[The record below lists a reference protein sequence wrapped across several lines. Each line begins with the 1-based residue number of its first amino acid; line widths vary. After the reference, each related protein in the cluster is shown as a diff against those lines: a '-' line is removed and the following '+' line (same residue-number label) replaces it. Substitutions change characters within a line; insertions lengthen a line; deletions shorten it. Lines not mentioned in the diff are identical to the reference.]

1 MTTPTGA
8 GQRGLRRPPPPPELL
23 PHHFLPPDQTHQA
36 DTAANAAAVRPCP
49 LSQFSRGAAGKAAA
63 SALGAAAAPGH
74 SAAATASAPP
84 AVVGGPVTAWRKHFL
99 CRASSTRSGGRDLM
113 TRSAFGA
120 FRCVYRVQFW
130 AFAAGVFLGWLL
142 LLLEQQQQ
150 QQEHTEGR
158 SNPWLIRQ
166 AVARGF
172 WILLFAGVLVHK
184 QPNASS
190 GSSGRSEQAD
200 LCYQCITLSVLGCC
214 LVFFVLL
221 LVRCRMPCAAAAE
234 SLFILL
240 LLLHHGSEYLFV
252 AAFHPVDLAYDSF
265 LINNS
270 PVYAAVLL
278 LSLIEQQLKPSIAAA
293 VLRSSNALLLL
304 NLVLGQQI
312 HLPQLLWQ
320 LHTFCCHALLRRPL
334 LHGDADLLLEQPLQ
348 QLQRQEK
355 QLPEAAAAAS
365 AAALALDPSSWVYW
379 QLWIVFVLM
388 LVAAMGFAAA
398 LLGLAVRGLGFL
410 TLKENFTH
418 QIRRRKN
425 KGHTL
430 CTRGIYSMC
439 RHPAYAGWFWWAVGS
454 QMLLLNCVCCC
465 LFFAVSFLFFHERI
479 LFEERQL
486 LRMFGRE
493 YEVYRQRVR
502 TIGIPGLQAALGATE
517 KAQRRPSTP

>member
-1 MTTPTGA
+1 
-8 GQRGLRRPPPPPELL
+8 
-23 PHHFLPPDQTHQA
+23 
-36 DTAANAAAVRPCP
+36 
-49 LSQFSRGAAGKAAA
+49 
-63 SALGAAAAPGH
+63 
-74 SAAATASAPP
+74 
-84 AVVGGPVTAWRKHFL
+84 
-99 CRASSTRSGGRDLM
+99 M

-304 NLVLGQQI
+304 NL
-312 HLPQLLWQ
+312 
-320 LHTFCCHALLRRPL
+320 
-334 LHGDADLLLEQPLQ
+334 
-348 QLQRQEK
+348 
-355 QLPEAAAAAS
+355 
-365 AAALALDPSSWVYW
+365 
-379 QLWIVFVLM
+379 LWIVFVLM

-439 RHPAYAGWFWWAVGS
+439 RHPAYAGWFWWAVGK
-454 QMLLLNCVCCC
+454 
-465 LFFAVSFLFFHERI
+465 
-479 LFEERQL
+479 
-486 LRMFGRE
+486 
-493 YEVYRQRVR
+493 
-502 TIGIPGLQAALGATE
+502 QAEAPLE
-517 KAQRRPSTP
+517 D